1 MFDVNVKGTLIA
13 VKKFLPLM
21 PRASSIILNASIIS
35 IKGPAAFSVYAATK
49 AAPRSFARSWI
60 VDFRERQI
68 RVNVISPGTVPT
80 PGYDSFH
87 SHGRAV
93 GRLPRRR
100 ADDSAGPKKSLALFY
115 SWRRMI
121 PVS

>member
-1 MFDVNVKGTLIA
+1 MFDVNVKGTLFA

-68 RVNVISPGTVPT
+68 RVNVISPGTVPP

-87 SHGRAV
+87 LTEEQLADFLDAARMTRQA
-93 GRLPRRR
+93 RRNR
-100 ADDSAGPKKSLALFY
+100 
-115 SWRRMI
+115 
-121 PVS
+121 